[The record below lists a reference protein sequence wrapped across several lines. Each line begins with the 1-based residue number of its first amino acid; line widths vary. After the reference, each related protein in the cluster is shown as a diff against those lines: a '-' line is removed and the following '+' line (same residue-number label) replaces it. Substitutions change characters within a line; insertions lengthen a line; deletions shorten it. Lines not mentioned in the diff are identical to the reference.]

1 MCIKIRIRKSI
12 TNKVRKRQAKVGA
25 VRNKKVFIKKL
36 NRVTIESIRKQGIK
50 SLIRRRTQVI
60 TNKLKWMWGKK
71 FRIF

>member
-71 FRIF
+71 F